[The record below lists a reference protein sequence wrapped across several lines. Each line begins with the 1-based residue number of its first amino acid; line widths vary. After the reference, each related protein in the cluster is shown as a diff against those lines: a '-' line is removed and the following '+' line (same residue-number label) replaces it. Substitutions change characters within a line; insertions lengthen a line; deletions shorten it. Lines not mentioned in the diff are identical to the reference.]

1 MKIESLSEDFFCTG
15 DIDTNNYCLEVFEQ
29 YVQKQKLDFFLE
41 ESIEIWEILKL
52 LVIEFKKFEKLLQKL
67 MQIIFLFIPRNTREE
82 KKIKTFKKN
91 FIKEIKME
99 LKKVINS
106 DYNNKLRVIKKI
118 LFRNFF

>member
-41 ESIEIWEILKL
+41 ESREIWEILKL
-52 LVIEFKKFEKLLQKL
+52 LVIELKKFDELLQKL

-82 KKIKTFKKN
+82 KKNQNIQ
-91 FIKEIKME
+91 
-99 LKKVINS
+99 
-106 DYNNKLRVIKKI
+106 KI
-118 LFRNFF
+118 FY

>member
-1 MKIESLSEDFFCTG
+1 M
-15 DIDTNNYCLEVFEQ
+15 
-29 YVQKQKLDFFLE
+29 
-41 ESIEIWEILKL
+41 
-52 LVIEFKKFEKLLQKL
+52 
-67 MQIIFLFIPRNTREE
+67 FLFIPRNTREE

-118 LFRNFF
+118 LFKKFF

>member
-118 LFRNFF
+118 LFKNFF

>member
-82 KKIKTFKKN
+82 KKIKTFKKK

-106 DYNNKLRVIKKI
+106 DYNNKLRVIRKYI
-118 LFRNFF
+118 I

>member
-1 MKIESLSEDFFCTG
+1 MKIESLSEDLFCTG

-67 MQIIFLFIPRNTREE
+67 MQIMFLFIPRNTREE

-118 LFRNFF
+118 LFKNFF

>member
-67 MQIIFLFIPRNTREE
+67 MQIMFLFIPRNTREE

-118 LFRNFF
+118 LFKNFF

>member
-1 MKIESLSEDFFCTG
+1 
-15 DIDTNNYCLEVFEQ
+15 
-29 YVQKQKLDFFLE
+29 
-41 ESIEIWEILKL
+41 
-52 LVIEFKKFEKLLQKL
+52 
-67 MQIIFLFIPRNTREE
+67 MQIMFLFIPRNTREE

-118 LFRNFF
+118 LFKNFF

>member
-67 MQIIFLFIPRNTREE
+67 MQIMFLFIPRNTREE

-106 DYNNKLRVIKKI
+106 DYNNKSRVIKKI
-118 LFRNFF
+118 LFKNFF